1 MTRRS
6 PVAAMLLRRAVQVVP
21 VAVLATFIVFGLLQ
35 LVPGD
40 PAAILAGDYASAE
53 RIAQIRAQYG
63 FDQPLLAQ
71 YGAWL
76 LHAARGDFGTSL
88 LSGQA
93 VLPAIAEQMPNTLV
107 VVAGA
112 LLLSLLVGVPLGILA
127 ATRAGSVVDGAVST
141 VASLGVAMP
150 NFWLGMVLV
159 TVFALDLGWLPAT
172 GSAPLFTD
180 PLGAVRHAVLPAV
193 AVSAGG
199 VADVARQVRSALAEV
214 LGAPFV
220 RTLRAK
226 GMGPGAIVWKHGL
239 KNIGV
244 TLATVVGLLVNAMLG
259 ATVVVEAVFAIPGL
273 GSLVVKSAI
282 GKDFP
287 MVQGVVLVMVL
298 IVIAV
303 NLLVDMLYPLL
314 DPRISR

>member
-1 MTRRS
+1 MTRPGS
-6 PVAAMLLRRAVQVVP
+6 LLLRRGAQVVP
-21 VAVLATFIVFGLLQ
+21 VVVLATFIVFGLLQ

-40 PAAILAGDYASAE
+40 PAVILAGDYASAE

-63 FDQPLLAQ
+63 FDRPLLAQ
-71 YGAWL
+71 YGTWL
-76 LHAARGDFGTSL
+76 LHAVRGDFGTSL
-88 LSGQA
+88 LSGQP
-93 VLPAIAEQMPNTLV
+93 VLPAIAEQMPNTLI

-112 LLLSLLVGVPLGILA
+112 LLLSLLVGIPLGILA
-127 ATRAGSVVDGAVST
+127 ATRAGSIVDGAVSM

-159 TVFALDLGWLPAT
+159 SVFALGLGWLPAT
-172 GSAPLFTD
+172 GSAPLSAD

-199 VADVARQVRSALAEV
+199 IADIARQVRSALAEV
-214 LGAPFV
+214 LAAPFV

-226 GMGPGAIVWKHGL
+226 GLGPVAIVWKHGL
-239 KNIGV
+239 KNVGV
-244 TLATVVGLLVNAMLG
+244 TLVTVVGLLVNGMLG

-273 GSLVVKSAI
+273 GSLVVKSAVS
-282 GKDFP
+282 KDFP
-287 MVQGVVLVMVL
+287 MVQGVVLVMVV

-303 NLLVDMLYPLL
+303 NLLVDVLYPLL
-314 DPRISR
+314 DPRVSR